1 SFPTRRSSDLLF
13 GCDRSENASAFSGF
27 SCQFDRQAFQLFFQ
41 LFSFLALKISFLLF
55 FLLLS
60 VQFADGRLVRFN
72 RQIVFQQ
79 EVMCVAI
86 RHVFN
91 LAFFAFAFYVFQKD
105 HFHSFVPPS
114 LFSIM
119 AAFSWPMASSIV
131 AFGIWVAAL
140 VKWPPPPRFSIT
152 IWTFTSPS
160 DLALMPMPPSER
172 SATTKDAL
180 TSFIVSRMSAVWA
193 IKTGLYTRP
202 GSPLAIAMPSPTNS
216 TV

>member
-1 SFPTRRSSDLLF
+1 MNSKRSRHTLMLFYRNIGIAKRADCVVQFHFALVQFDAVFFLKRCCHLF

-27 SCQFDRQAFQLFFQ
+27 SCQFNRQAFQLFFQ

-60 VQFADGRLVRFN
+60 VQFADGGLVRFN

-105 HFHSFVPPS
+105 HFHSFIPPS

-131 AFGIWVAAL
+131 AFGICVAAL

-152 IWTFTSPS
+152 IWT
-160 DLALMPMPPSER
+160 
-172 SATTKDAL
+172 
-180 TSFIVSRMSAVWA
+180 
-193 IKTGLYTRP
+193 
-202 GSPLAIAMPSPTNS
+202 
-216 TV
+216 